1 MRLRR
6 AYGAEGWFKLANRRR
21 LRPQPTVA
29 ELAVTLT
36 PPPALAHLLAPAA
49 EPEGEALADEPP
61 GRITGAECVLYRQAG
76 GVRSEADVI
85 SVPPGST
92 VRVVGVREGLADSDV
107 LVLRRPSLQ
116 APVDVWVEVKRSSS
130 DALAQP
136 RGGQMREASRKK
148 AAASA
153 GGAAG
158 VHVAVMLLNRKRQGG
173 TEETEVFVYQKGE
186 GCHGALAHD
195 GSLLECFVWS
205 PVTPTGVCCN

>member
-36 PPPALAHLLAPAA
+36 PPSALAHLLAPAA

-76 GVRSEADVI
+76 GVRREADVI
-85 SVPPGST
+85 SVAPGST

-116 APVDVWVEVKRSSS
+116 APVEVWVDVKRSSS
-130 DALAQP
+130 GALAQP
-136 RGGQMREASRKK
+136 RGGQMREASLKK
-148 AAASA
+148 AAASD
-153 GGAAG
+153 GR
-158 VHVAVMLLNRKRQGG
+158 HVAVMLLNRKRQGD
-173 TEETEVFVYQKGE
+173 TEVFVYQRGG

-205 PVTPTGVCCN
+205 PVTPAGVCCN

>member
-49 EPEGEALADEPP
+49 EPEGEALPDEPP

-76 GVRSEADVI
+76 GVRSEADVM
-85 SVPPGST
+85 SVAPGST

-158 VHVAVMLLNRKRQGG
+158 VLNVAVMLLNRKRQG
-173 TEETEVFVYQKGE
+173 TTEVFVYQRG
-186 GCHGALAHD
+186 GG
-195 GSLLECFVWS
+195 
-205 PVTPTGVCCN
+205 